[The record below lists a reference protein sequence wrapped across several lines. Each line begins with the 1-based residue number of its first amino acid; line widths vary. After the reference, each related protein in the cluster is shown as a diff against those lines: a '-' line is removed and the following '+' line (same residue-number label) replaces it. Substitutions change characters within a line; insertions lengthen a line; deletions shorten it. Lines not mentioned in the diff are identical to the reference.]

1 MTAKFYRTSKLI
13 NSRVKENKRIRRGTM
28 FIIHTEHQ
36 LLVASA
42 FSKLS
47 SVFNILVKLSY
58 WIFWKEFGDCDATG
72 VLLSN
77 QGCYIK

>member
-1 MTAKFYRTSKLI
+1 
-13 NSRVKENKRIRRGTM
+13 M

-36 LLVASA
+36 LSA

-47 SVFNILVKLSY
+47 SIFNILVKLSS
-58 WIFWKEFGDCDATG
+58 WIFWKEFGGRDATG

-77 QGCYIK
+77 QGCYMK

>member
-1 MTAKFYRTSKLI
+1 
-13 NSRVKENKRIRRGTM
+13 M